1 MSRMSA
7 RFIGQKVGLSTSGVY
22 ELWEAMGLVF
32 KDRLGY
38 WDLTDFGRA
47 NGGRLSNGRVPVPT
61 FDFDSIVKMMVEYWE
76 KIHEQ

>member
-7 RFIGQKVGLSTSGVY
+7 RFIAQKVGLSTSGVY
-22 ELWEAMGLVF
+22 ELWEAMGLVV

-38 WDLTDFGRA
+38 WDLTDHGRV

-61 FDFDSIVKMMVEYWE
+61 FDFDYIVKMMEEYWE
-76 KIHEQ
+76 MKHG